1 VGSSERSRRPDMVGV
16 AVVLTL
22 SAFIAWCI
30 GLRPDG
36 AWYSSSWAHR
46 LQTEAFFRGTFA
58 LQPVPN
64 GQMADWAWSNGSH
77 QVWSLGAAFFRF
89 PFEVLARATGSAGFP
104 DRVTL
109 LLAFGGVA
117 GVLAS
122 AFRDLPWLQR
132 TCLLVVTA
140 LSPAIVTLL
149 RTRLAVYEEA
159 SAYACLWAL
168 LLAGLLLR
176 LARRPSRSAFLW
188 LCALAGLAPFFRPT
202 LLFVA
207 FVTLALAFAVARR
220 LRLPAADAAIGA
232 AIFCAGLGALGAA
245 NFLRFGSPFETGQL
259 LNVSYIPVDQFSK
272 VFGYPFWYEP
282 WTSAAR
288 ELVSSLCLAE
298 SWNGTDWY
306 RTAIHPWQSPTLRFR
321 EFYFST
327 FTPAVLVAVVL
338 GWLGVLAARLSG
350 PIEDPRIAVG
360 ALWSFGVFA
369 LMFAFY
375 LWAPS
380 MTSRYAADFAP
391 AVAIG
396 LAATLLL
403 VFREIERAAG
413 PMWPTFV
420 ALAGIAWIAHDVAAA
435 GISPTHAD
443 RRLVTADVV
452 RETLPKPVMAGAP
465 LPDGYRC
472 GASPEDSGVK
482 FNGSGWASTADCT
495 VDAGS
500 MFFLSGVDC
509 VRVTVRSAG
518 GGTPGDAELAP
529 VRARAGLVELVRTRT
544 EKTEGGASLTFCSP
558 PGRDAR
564 AAGIEVVYLGWMEPR
579 LVRPGSRPL
588 RLDSIEK
595 VTR

>member
-1 VGSSERSRRPDMVGV
+1 MISSERSRRPDVVGV
-16 AVVLTL
+16 AVVLVL
-22 SAFIAWCI
+22 SAFVAWCI
-30 GLRPDG
+30 GLGPDG

-77 QVWSLGAAFFRF
+77 QVWSLGVPFLRF
-89 PFEVLARATGSAGFP
+89 PFEAAARAAGSVGFP

-109 LLAFGGVA
+109 LLAFAAVA
-117 GVLAS
+117 AVLA
-122 AFRDLPWLQR
+122 ATFRDLPWLQR
-132 TCLLVVTA
+132 ICLLFVTA

-159 SAYACLWAL
+159 SAYACLWSL
-168 LLAGLLLR
+168 LLGGLLLHF
-176 LARRPSRSAFLW
+176 ARSPSRRTFLW
-188 LCALAGLAPFFRPT
+188 LCALAGVAPFFRPT

-207 FVTLALAFAVARR
+207 LVTLALALAVARR
-220 LRLPAADAAIGA
+220 QGLRTADAAIGA
-232 AIFCAGLGALGAA
+232 AFFCAGLAALGTV

-282 WTSAAR
+282 WTSAVR

-306 RTAIHPWQSPTLRFR
+306 RSAIHPWQSPALRFR

-327 FTPAVLVAVVL
+327 FTPVVLVALPL

-350 PIEDPRIAVG
+350 PIEDPRVVVG

-369 LMFAFY
+369 LLFGFY
-375 LWAPS
+375 LWTPS

-391 AVAIG
+391 AVAVG

-420 ALAGIAWIAHDVAAA
+420 ALAGIVWIAHDIGTA

-443 RRLVTADVV
+443 RRLVTADLV
-452 RETLPKPVMAGAP
+452 REKMPQPVTAGAP

-472 GASPEDSGVK
+472 GANPEDSGIK
-482 FNGSGWASTADCT
+482 FNGSGWASTGDCT
-495 VDAGS
+495 VEAGT

-509 VRVTVRSAG
+509 LRVRIEPSG
-518 GGTPGDAELAP
+518 GGTLGDAELAA
-529 VRARAGLVELVRTRT
+529 VRAKAGLAELIRTRT
-544 EKTEGGASLTFCSP
+544 ESSGDGVSLTFCSP
-558 PGRDAR
+558 RGRDAG

-579 LVRPGSRPL
+579 LVRHGSRPL